1 MLVGTPIVT
10 LIIINTRFIQY
21 IDDETVKD
29 VKSYSMYFLISHQ
42 NEDGLFIEPDI
53 DSNYRAVD
61 KSIKSKPYEQYIPAK
76 FHEILY
82 N

>member
-1 MLVGTPIVT
+1 LLVGTPIVT